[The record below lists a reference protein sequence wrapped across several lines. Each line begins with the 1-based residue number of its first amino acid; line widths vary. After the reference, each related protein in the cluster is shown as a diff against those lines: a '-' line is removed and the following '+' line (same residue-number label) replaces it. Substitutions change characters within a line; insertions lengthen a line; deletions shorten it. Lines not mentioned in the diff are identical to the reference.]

1 MKISKS
7 DMEVLTNFANPRSY
21 VRSSSGSLRIDGN
34 FHYSTPTHRRK
45 LEYHHR
51 ALLAEWDNGVLYLRP
66 VMFPAGLTK
75 REVAKAHA
83 FQAELERLTPSDL
96 FGGLTE
102 YY

>member
-7 DMEVLTNFANPRSY
+7 DMQVLTSFANPKAHGRPN
-21 VRSSSGSLRIDGN
+21 SGSLDVEGD
-34 FHYSTPTHRRK
+34 FHYSTPTHGRK
-45 LEYHHR
+45 LKYHHR

-75 REVAKAHA
+75 REVTKAHA
-83 FQAELERLTPSDL
+83 FQAELEKLTPPEV

>member
-7 DMEVLTNFANPRSY
+7 DMEVLTRFANPRG
-21 VRSSSGSLRIDGN
+21 VGRPSSGSLMVSGN
-34 FHYSTPTHRRK
+34 FHYSTPTHGRK

-75 REVAKAHA
+75 REVTKAHA
-83 FQAELERLTPSDL
+83 FQAELEKLTPSEL

>member
-1 MKISKS
+1 
-7 DMEVLTNFANPRSY
+7 V
-21 VRSSSGSLRIDGN
+21 
-34 FHYSTPTHRRK
+34 
-45 LEYHHR
+45 
-51 ALLAEWDNGVLYLRP
+51 AEWDNGVLYLRP